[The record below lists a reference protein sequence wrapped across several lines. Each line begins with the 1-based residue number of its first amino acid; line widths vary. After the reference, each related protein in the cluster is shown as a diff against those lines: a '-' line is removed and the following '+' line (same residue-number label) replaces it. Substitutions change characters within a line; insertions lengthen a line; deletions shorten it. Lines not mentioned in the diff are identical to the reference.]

1 MLWPDTR
8 KITDVV
14 VPYFQVLGDFF
25 IIITKVGIDE
35 QSEIL
40 FHQALGKASVGFSR
54 TVLHVATTSWWE
66 LVQRMKLI
74 CHPPWWWQWL
84 GLEVPDS
91 FSHSWLRLFQWLSQS
106 SGLATRKDL
115 NKHHLS
121 LKEGER
127 PKEVGGQRK
136 LFFFILDECSLVL
149 PKVRIS

>member
-54 TVLHVATTSWWE
+54 TVLHVATTS
-66 LVQRMKLI
+66 
-74 CHPPWWWQWL
+74 
-84 GLEVPDS
+84 
-91 FSHSWLRLFQWLSQS
+91 
-106 SGLATRKDL
+106 
-115 NKHHLS
+115 
-121 LKEGER
+121 
-127 PKEVGGQRK
+127 
-136 LFFFILDECSLVL
+136 
-149 PKVRIS
+149 